1 MNRPSAVT
9 AVIVLGLLL
18 RIGVSVWNGLAGPSL
33 GANADARNFHQFAVA
48 VSEGRSAPG
57 ADLTAFSY
65 AYALGEVYKVFG
77 ASLLLG
83 SLLSCIAWLASALV
97 LRSSLRLLQVS
108 NVSQFAGQT
117 VYALLPSS
125 VLWTSVTLREPY
137 QLLCVNVMMHAALR
151 ILTRP
156 SFGAFL
162 WLIAGAGLGALL
174 HGTLLVFAA
183 AVIGT
188 LLTVGLGRLARSRV
202 ARLGLV
208 GGTALVLIVGA
219 AAAFQWAYPRYD
231 FSGGPA
237 AALQKHLETGMVL
250 ASRTAYIHDTTV
262 RGNGDL
268 AWLVPIGFAK
278 YLFEPMPWRITRWL
292 DLGFIA
298 ENLVRALLI
307 GLGVAAL
314 WRLRGVE
321 RQRVAMVLIWYLTLE
336 FVWSVGTFNWGTAA
350 RHHIPAIGL
359 LLTAALAYR
368 PGLPQL
374 PAGRITPDRGD
385 RQTT

>member
-1 MNRPSAVT
+1 MMASKGVT
-9 AVIVLGLLL
+9 AAIVLGLVL
-18 RIGVSVWNGLAGPSL
+18 RVGVSLWNGLAGPSL

-83 SLLSCIAWLASALV
+83 SLLSCAAWLASALV
-97 LRSSLRLLQVS
+97 LRSSLRLQQVS
-108 NVSQFAGQT
+108 SAAQFAGLM

-156 SFGAFL
+156 SFGPFL
-162 WLIAGAGLGALL
+162 WLLAGAVFGALL

-188 LLTVGLGRLARSRV
+188 LLMVGLSRLGRSRLARLS
-202 ARLGLV
+202 LV
-208 GGTALVLIVGA
+208 GGTTLVLIVTA
-219 AAAFQWAYPRYD
+219 AVAFQWAYPRYD

-250 ASRTAYIHDTTV
+250 ASRTAYIHDPTV
-262 RGNGDL
+262 RGNADL
-268 AWLVPIGFAK
+268 VWLVPTGFAK

-298 ENLVRALLI
+298 ENLLRALLI
-307 GLGVAAL
+307 GLAVAAL
-314 WRLRGVE
+314 WRLQGVE
-321 RQRVAMVLIWYLTLE
+321 RQRVAMVLIWYLTIE

-350 RHHIPAIGL
+350 RHHIPATGL
-359 LLTAALAYR
+359 LLAAAFAYDGPLNR
-368 PGLPQL
+368 QKRALPGT
-374 PAGRITPDRGD
+374 RSE
-385 RQTT
+385 